1 MTRPAP
7 TPGVKMNYLIK
18 RRRKTSREELIAH
31 WFANH
36 MPAVIR
42 RNAEAKAAGGL
53 HASRYVATL
62 FDEQMHGDLQDG
74 RPVWDG
80 VAQLSYPAQPPW
92 PARASGEVPTD
103 TFQQKA
109 EPYWP
114 WATVE
119 FVAVDGPL
127 PVEPNTLNEPFP
139 CTRSGFVKQVSL
151 VPLREGVSME
161 KLVDH
166 WLDVHLPNVVENLKK
181 VGGFRYVVNLSTD
194 MDRAPYAGMPELWF
208 PDLAAQQRFWQEIK
222 PDGFAEVADA
232 ERTVRLLCGTEMVGV
247 G

>member
-1 MTRPAP
+1 
-7 TPGVKMNYLIK
+7 MNFNNRGRY
-18 RRRKTSREELIAH
+18 S
-31 WFANH
+31 FA
-36 MPAVIR
+36 R
-42 RNAEAKAAGGL
+42 GL
-53 HASRYVATL
+53 YSS
-62 FDEQMHGDLQDG
+62 
-74 RPVWDG
+74 PIN
-80 VAQLSYPAQPPW
+80 
-92 PARASGEVPTD
+92 
-103 TFQQKA
+103 
-109 EPYWP
+109 
-114 WATVE
+114 TVE

-151 VPLREGVSME
+151 VPLRAGVSME
-161 KLVDH
+161 KLVNH
-166 WLDVHLPNVVENLKK
+166 WLDVHLPNVVETLKK